1 MMLSPALRRQLRQFS
16 IRSPRSFHG
25 AFKGNRR
32 SLDRGVGIEFTD
44 YRPYEIGDDL
54 RDVDWNVYARSDR
67 LFLKQFNA
75 DKNLQI
81 SVLVDNSRSMDFG
94 NPTKL
99 NAAKQISAG
108 LSSIALANFD
118 LIAIY
123 TLSDQ
128 LRQIFSFIA
137 GDRSFHKVETAL
149 SSIEIGETTDLNT
162 NVRRFA
168 SLNRKSGI
176 VFLISDFLD
185 PSSYKNSLKYLV
197 SRNFEVYVIHVIS
210 EEELNPQ
217 FSGDLRLE
225 DVETG
230 RTKEI
235 TVTDQVMEDYK
246 KRFSDFCYQFA
257 QFCLNR
263 GITYIR
269 CHNQNTM
276 DRFFLN
282 DLRQVGV
289 I

>member
-1 MMLSPALRRQLRQFS
+1 MLPSALRRKLRQFC

-25 AFKGNRR
+25 IAKGNRR

-54 RDVDWNVYARSDR
+54 RNVDWNVYARSDR

-75 DKNLQI
+75 DKNLSI

-99 NAAKQISAG
+99 KVAKQISAG

-128 LRQIFSFIA
+128 LRKILSFTS
-137 GDRSFHKVETAL
+137 GDRNFHRIETSL
-149 SSIEIGETTDLNT
+149 NSMDIGNTTDLNT

-168 SLNRKSGI
+168 SLNRKSGV

-185 PSSYKNSLKYLV
+185 PGSYKNGLKYLV
-197 SRNFEVYVIHVIS
+197 SRDFEVCIIHIIS
-210 EEELNPQ
+210 EDELNPQ

-230 RTKEI
+230 QIKEI
-235 TVTDQVMEDYK
+235 TVTDKVLENYK
-246 KRFSDFCYQFA
+246 NRVADFCDQFA
-257 QFCLNR
+257 WFCLSC

-269 CHNQNTM
+269 CHNQNPM